1 MSVLIAR
8 LLANGG
14 VVQTSD
20 DIISFIARR
29 PDMMRRLDLVDSL
42 ALPDCWIGAGFVRN
56 AVWDA
61 LHGIALGGDS
71 DVDVAYFDPADVRT
85 ERDAE
90 IEQRLQAADPETCWD
105 VKNQARMHHR
115 NGCAPYLN
123 MQDAIARWP
132 ETATAIAVRK
142 TSRRIE
148 LIAPHGVDDLLALIA
163 RPTPA
168 FRSKTD
174 VVARRIEDRRW
185 RSRWPRLR
193 VEGLGRED

>member
-1 MSVLIAR
+1 
-8 LLANGG
+8 LLDRRG
-14 VVQTSD
+14 VV
-20 DIISFIARR
+20 
-29 PDMMRRLDLVDSL
+29 
-42 ALPDCWIGAGFVRN
+42 RN
-56 AVWDA
+56 TVWDA
-61 LHGIALGGDS
+61 LHGISYGGDN
-71 DVDVAYFDPADVRT
+71 DVAVVYFDSVDVRT

-90 IEQRLQAADPETCWD
+90 FELRLQAADPDTRWD

-115 NGCAPYLN
+115 NGGAPYLN

-142 TSRRIE
+142 TSGRIE

-168 FRSKTD
+168 FRAKTD
-174 VVARRIEDRRW
+174 VVARRIADKGW

-193 VEGLGRED
+193 VEGFEGPE

>member
-1 MSVLIAR
+1 M
-8 LLANGG
+8 
-14 VVQTSD
+14 QTID
-20 DIISFIARR
+20 DIIHFIARR
-29 PDMMRRLDLVDSL
+29 PDIMRRLDLVESL
-42 ALPDCWIGAGFVRN
+42 ALPDCWIGGGFVRN
-56 AVWDA
+56 AVWNA
-61 LHGIALGGDS
+61 LHGLALGGDN
-71 DVDVAYFDPADVRT
+71 DVDVVYFDPADVRI

-90 IEQRLQAADPETCWD
+90 IEQRLRAADPETCTGTSRTRRGCITAM
-105 VKNQARMHHR
+105 V
-115 NGCAPYLN
+115 CAPYLN

-142 TSRRIE
+142 TSSRIE

-174 VVARRIEDRRW
+174 VVARRIEDKRW

-193 VEGLGRED
+193 VEGL

>member
-1 MSVLIAR
+1 MMR
-8 LLANGG
+8 LL
-14 VVQTSD
+14 T
-20 DIISFIARR
+20 
-29 PDMMRRLDLVDSL
+29 LVESL

-61 LHGIALGGDS
+61 LHGVACAGDG
-71 DVDVAYFDPADVRT
+71 DVDVTYFDRADMRT

-90 IEQRLQAADPETCWD
+90 IELCLRASDSKTRWD

-115 NGCAPYLN
+115 NGDAPYLN
-123 MQDAIARWP
+123 IQDAIARWP

-142 TSRRIE
+142 TSANIE
-148 LIAPHGVDDLLALIA
+148 LIAPHGIDDLLGIIA

-174 VVARRIEDRRW
+174 VVALRIEDKGW
-185 RSRWPRLR
+185 RTRWPRLR
-193 VEGLGRED
+193 VEGV